1 MTPDYR
7 YPGNGPQDHEEPT
20 PRREASAADGP
31 DAPRPPSINDAIR
44 ALAKGG
50 TTNRKTEVITEENN

>member
-7 YPGNGPQDHEEPT
+7 YPGTGPHAHEAP
-20 PRREASAADGP
+20 ASRPENRANAADEETP
-31 DAPRPPSINDAIR
+31 SPPSINDAIR

-50 TTNRKTEVITEENN
+50 TTNRKTELITKE